1 MCGVAY
7 VSRFETP
14 SRCSVRHPTRRF
26 RCGKG
31 LCFSFRSLAVFWKSF
46 LGCLTGLRHGQGRS
60 GFCLSCLPKAW
71 LCRLSQMLC
80 GRRREDPSR
89 NFRSVSRCAL
99 FDSEMRPVVLLCRE
113 SFSGLTRRGCL
124 GSARGS
130 SRSSVGESAMVGSA
144 SGCQSGASAH
154 VRSQWWGA
162 RNGCGL
168 RIRCSAGVEV
178 ECRTWCL
185 ETKFRRR
192 KRVSDLV
199 AGRRET
205 SWPASSFCVG
215 ATGTP
220 MSYPRVEKER
230 FGDYCGRRSTS
241 QKESAKST
249 TGKLKE
255 KNR

>member
-1 MCGVAY
+1 MPAC
-7 VSRFETP
+7 P
-14 SRCSVRHPTRRF
+14 S
-26 RCGKG
+26 KE
-31 LCFSFRSLAVFWKSF
+31 
-46 LGCLTGLRHGQGRS
+46 
-60 GFCLSCLPKAW
+60 AW
-71 LCRLSQMLC
+71 LCRLTKMLC
-80 GRRREDPSR
+80 GRRSEDSSR
-89 NFRSVSRCAL
+89 NFTPYLVARLA
-99 FDSEMRPVVLLCRE
+99 SEMRPVVLLCRE

-205 SWPASSFCVG
+205 SWPASSFCAD

-230 FGDYCGRRSTS
+230 FGGYCGRRSTS

-249 TGKLKE
+249 TGKLRRRTDDWGCRRKD
-255 KNR
+255 